1 LFDYRFPYRLW
12 YGIRSP
18 FATIRLFYDK
28 TSATAEAYVDSGAF
42 YSIFGPVVAASLG
55 LTITAGTRKR
65 VRLADGRMITVYLHR
80 MGFGLGE
87 EHFTATIGF
96 SDELG
101 IGFNL
106 LGRFSIFDR
115 LMFCFN
121 DHEGTLYV
129 SRIEGEHEG

>member
-1 LFDYRFPYRLW
+1 LYDYRFPYRLW
-12 YGIRSP
+12 YGISSP
-18 FATIRLFYDK
+18 FVTVRIFYDK
-28 TSATAEAYVDSGAF
+28 TSATAEAYADSGAF

-55 LTITAGTRKR
+55 LTITAGAQKR

-80 MGFGLGE
+80 MGFCLGK

-96 SDELG
+96 SDELD

-121 DHEGTLYV
+121 DHEGMLYV
-129 SRIEGEHEG
+129 SRIEGEHES

>member
-1 LFDYRFPYRLW
+1 V
-12 YGIRSP
+12 
-18 FATIRLFYDK
+18 TVRLFYDK
-28 TSATAEAYVDSGAF
+28 TSAAAEAYADSGAF

-55 LTITAGTRKR
+55 LIITDGVQKR

-80 MGFGLGE
+80 MGFCLGE
-87 EHFTATIGF
+87 ERFTATIGF

-101 IGFNL
+101 IGLNL

-121 DHEGTLYV
+121 DHEGMLYI
-129 SRIEGEHEG
+129 SRIERGNES